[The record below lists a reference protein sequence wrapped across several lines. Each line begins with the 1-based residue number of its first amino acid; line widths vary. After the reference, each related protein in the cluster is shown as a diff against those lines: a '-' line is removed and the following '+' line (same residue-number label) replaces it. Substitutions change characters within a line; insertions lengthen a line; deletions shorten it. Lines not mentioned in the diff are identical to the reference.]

1 VTHTTG
7 RELLTFSRNK
17 ETGELKLLNKLNL
30 QSGLDNIHVDDE
42 DNLWIASHPKMLK
55 FIGHAKDSI
64 NKSPSQVFKLTP
76 ATGGTNY
83 TVEEAYLNEGEQL
96 SGSSVAVDYKSDLFV
111 GVVFDNKVLRATLT
125 KKP

>member
-1 VTHTTG
+1 MTHTTG

-17 ETGELKLLNKLNL
+17 ETGELKLLDKLNI

-76 ATGGTNY
+76 STN
-83 TVEEAYLNEGEQL
+83 TNFLVEEVYLNEGEQL
-96 SGSSVAVDYKSDLFV
+96 SGSSVAVQYKNELLV
-111 GVVFDNKVLRATLT
+111 GVVFDHKVLRATLT

>member
-17 ETGELKLLNKLNL
+17 ETGELKLLDKLNI

-76 ATGGTNY
+76 STN
-83 TVEEAYLNEGEQL
+83 TNFLVEEVYLNEGEQL
-96 SGSSVAVDYKSDLFV
+96 SGSSVAVQYKNELLV
-111 GVVFDNKVLRATLT
+111 GVVFDHKVLRATLT

>member
-17 ETGELKLLNKLNL
+17 ETGELKLLDKLNL

-55 FIGHAKDSI
+55 FIGHAKDST

-76 ATGGTNY
+76 STNTNY
-83 TVEEAYLNEGEQL
+83 LVEEVYLNEGEQL
-96 SGSSVAVDYKSDLFV
+96 SGSSVAVQYKNELLV
-111 GVVFDNKVLRATLT
+111 GVVFDHKVL
-125 KKP
+125 

>member
-42 DNLWIASHPKMLK
+42 DNLWIACHPKMLK

-64 NKSPSQVFKLTP
+64 NKSPSQVFKLIP
-76 ATGGTNY
+76 ATNGTNY
-83 TVEEAYLNEGEQL
+83 IVEEVYLNEGEQL
-96 SGSSVAVDYKSDLFV
+96 SGSSVAVHYKTDFFV
-111 GVVFDNKVLRATLT
+111 GVVFDHKVLRATLT